1 MSHKRAYQGIAW
13 TLALV
18 LLLGA
23 LAGCGQQATPAAESE
38 SGATEGLVDQILKA
52 GKLRVGLDF
61 FVPWVAKDKEG
72 NLIGFEVDVATKV
85 AQDMGVE
92 VEFVPTEWSGIIPA
106 LLTGKFDIIIGSMSI
121 TAERALKVNFSD
133 PYSWS
138 GIDVVVNKNMLPN
151 VTSLEELNKEDVI
164 IAVRLGATPAQAATK
179 YCPNAELHQFDTD
192 EAVLQDVL
200 NGNAHAAFSSSPT
213 PAFWATDYPD
223 VLYRPL
229 GGEMLMM
236 QPAGFALRKGDPD
249 ALNFF
254 NAWILVNQEWLKE
267 REAYWFGSKDWEPLL
282 GD

>member
-1 MSHKRAYQGIAW
+1 MKHRALYGIIFS
-13 TLALV
+13 LLV
-18 LLLGA
+18 LGTLLGA
-23 LAGCGQQATPAAESE
+23 LAGCGQQAGQEQAAAGS
-38 SGATEGLVDQILKA
+38 LVDDVLKA

-85 AQDMGVE
+85 AEDMGVE

-106 LLTGKFDIIIGSMSI
+106 LLTGKFDVIIGSMSI

-133 PYSWS
+133 AYSWS
-138 GIDVVVNKNMLPN
+138 GIDVVVNKSMLPD
-151 VTSLEELNKEDVI
+151 VAGIEDLNKSDVI
-164 IAVRLGATPAQAATK
+164 IAVRLGATPAQAAEK

-200 NGNAHAAFSSSPT
+200 NGNAHAGFSSSPT
-213 PAFWATDYPD
+213 PGFWAAEYPD

-229 GGEMLMM
+229 GGDMLMM

-249 ALNFF
+249 ALAFF
-254 NAWILVNQEWLKE
+254 NAWILVNQDWLKE
-267 REAYWFGSKDWEPLL
+267 REAYWFGTKDWESLL
-282 GD
+282 GE

>member
-1 MSHKRAYQGIAW
+1 MKHSALYRVIVGM
-13 TLALV
+13 LV
-18 LLLGA
+18 LGTLLGA
-23 LAGCGQQATPAAESE
+23 LVGCGQQAAPEQAAAGS
-38 SGATEGLVDQILKA
+38 LVDDVLKA

-72 NLIGFEVDVATKV
+72 NLVGFEVDVATKV

-106 LLTGKFDIIIGSMSI
+106 LLTGKFDVIIGSMSI

-133 PYSWS
+133 AYSWS
-138 GIDVVVNKNMLPN
+138 GIDVVVNKSMLPD
-151 VTSLEELNKEDVI
+151 VASIDDLNKSGVI

-179 YCPNAELHQFDTD
+179 YTPNAELHQFDTD

-200 NGNAHAAFSSSPT
+200 NGNAHAGFSSSPT
-213 PAFWATDYPD
+213 PGFWAAEYPD

-229 GGEMLMM
+229 GGDMLMM
-236 QPAGFALRKGDPD
+236 QPAGFALRKGDAD
-249 ALNFF
+249 AMAFF
-254 NAWILVNQEWLKE
+254 NAWILVNQDWLKE
-267 REAYWFGSKDWEPLL
+267 REAYWFGTKDWEPLL